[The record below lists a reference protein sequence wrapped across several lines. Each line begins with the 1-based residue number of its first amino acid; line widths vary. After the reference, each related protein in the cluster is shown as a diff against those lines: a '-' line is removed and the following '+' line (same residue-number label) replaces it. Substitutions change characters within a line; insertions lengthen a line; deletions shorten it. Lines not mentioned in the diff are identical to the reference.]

1 MQILLTF
8 TQINTLKLEHQK
20 NSELRTQNYLFDN
33 QKLTKPYKTVQL
45 YYIKKLC
52 QETNTKEYRFRSHDG
67 HLLESNI
74 LILMLHKTVL

>member
-1 MQILLTF
+1 MWCETGIIQ
-8 TQINTLKLEHQK
+8 

-33 QKLTKPYKTVQL
+33 QNLTKPYKTVQI
-45 YYIKKLC
+45 YYTKKLC

-74 LILMLHKTVL
+74 LILMLDKTGL